1 MLEGVKLGTLMW
13 LAALPLAADPGL
25 DFYEAKVRPLL
36 AGKCYGCHSAKLAS
50 PMGGVRLDGA
60 AGLRA
65 VVKAG
70 APEASRMIQAVRY
83 QSVGMPPGGRLKDEE
98 VAVLE
103 KWVAMGA
110 PAPEGGAAKAEGS
123 TAAAWA
129 AHWAWQPLRP
139 GAGGID
145 AQVRAKL
152 REAGLTPA
160 GRAEHRTLIR
170 RLSFDLTGLPP
181 GAGDDALT
189 YEQAV
194 EKYLG
199 SPRFGER
206 WARHWMDVAR
216 YADTG
221 FLSRAMLLSF
231 GYRDWLIEAFNRD
244 VPYDRFV
251 ALQLAADQMEGARK
265 EDQAAL
271 GFLSLGLNPNRA
283 VDLPDVVD
291 DKIDL
296 VARGLLGLTVSCARC
311 HDHKFDP
318 IPTKDYY
325 GMYGIFANTR
335 YGQEPVRTGPLP
347 EFYEKRAAERKRIRE
362 EYIRERLEVLRAELR
377 DLKEV
382 RRYLEALWDGR
393 KLPVSRIENLAREK
407 NLNSLVAL
415 RWAGRIAED
424 PLFAEWRAATAS
436 PVERYLA
443 RLASPPDAAW
453 RSLLYGPSAPP
464 EVPVED
470 FPYIM
475 TEGDANTTR
484 DLQWQYEQVLN
495 DAVYR
500 GAKGALLGA
509 VDRPVI
515 KPAYVFNRGNQNDL
529 GDPVGRCFPSILGA
543 GKCFGNGSG
552 RLELARAITSEGNP
566 IAARVMVNRV
576 WQKFFGEGLVRTP
589 SDFGMRGDRPTH
601 PELLDALAAE
611 FMRDGW
617 SVKRLIRRMVLS
629 ETYRQSSADRPEAR
643 GKDPENKLLW
653 RMPRRRLDFEAL
665 RDGMLAVAGKLDGR
679 IGGQP
684 VSIVAVPADGRRT
697 IYSLIERERPLAL
710 LKTFDV
716 ADPEQHSP
724 QRYQT
729 TVPQQGLFLLNSPFV
744 GEMAQALAGRAGS
757 VAELYQLAFG
767 RAPTAEEA
775 RRAAAFWADGRRA
788 EPEAAGPWRYGTGQ
802 LDVTAGRVREF
813 APFRFYT
820 GRAWQNASAG
830 LDPAT
835 GVARLTATGG
845 APGDDLRAAAV
856 RRFVAPEGG
865 ELEVTGRLVHSIGP
879 FGLRFHLSNGIRGWV
894 VSDRQGV
901 LGKWR
906 VELPPPPA
914 DGISYKANPGVD
926 TPLRGVWV
934 AAGETIDFVVDS
946 DGDYEAD
953 DFQWAPVVKIGGRE
967 WDARKEFAGPPAP
980 RLNGREQL
988 AQVLLLTNEFAF
1000 LD

>member
-1 MLEGVKLGTLMW
+1 MKLWTLLR

-36 AGKCYGCHSAKLAS
+36 AGKCYGCHSGKLAS
-50 PMGGVRLDGA
+50 PMGGIRLDGA
-60 AGLRA
+60 AGLWT

-70 APEASRMIQAVRY
+70 APEASRLVQAVRY
-83 QSVGMPPGGRLKDEE
+83 QTVGMPPGGRLKDEE

-139 GAGGID
+139 GTGGID
-145 AQVRAKL
+145 GMIGAKL
-152 REAGLTPA
+152 REAGLGPA

-170 RLSFDLTGLPP
+170 RLSYDLTGLPP
-181 GAGDDALT
+181 EGKDYGLSYAR
-189 YEQAV
+189 AV
-194 EKYLG
+194 DKYLA

-251 ALQLAADQMEGARK
+251 ALQLSADQMEGARK
-265 EDQAAL
+265 EDHAAL

-296 VARGLLGLTVSCARC
+296 VSRGLLGLTISCARC

-347 EFYEKRAAERKRIRE
+347 PFYEKRAAERKRIRE
-362 EYIRERLEVLRAELR
+362 EYIRERLEVLRAEFR

-393 KLPVSRIENLAREK
+393 RLPVARIENLAREK

-424 PLFAEWRAATAS
+424 PLFAEWRAASST
-436 PVERYLA
+436 PVERYLE
-443 RLASPPDAAW
+443 RLAKPPDAAW
-453 RSLLYGPSAPP
+453 RGLLYGPAAPP

-470 FPYIM
+470 FPSIM

-509 VDRPVI
+509 VDLAVI
-515 KPAYVFNRGNQNDL
+515 QPAYVFNRGNQNDR
-529 GDPVGRCFPSILGA
+529 GEAVGRCFPSILEA

-552 RLELARAITSEGNP
+552 RLELARAITNEGNP

-576 WQKFFGEGLVRTP
+576 WQKLFGEGLARTP

-617 SVKRLIRRMVLS
+617 SVKRLIQRMVLS

-697 IYSLIERERPLAL
+697 LYSLIERERPLAL

-744 GEMAQALAGRAGS
+744 GEMARALAGRAGS
-757 VAELYQLAFG
+757 ISELYQLVFG
-767 RAPTAEEA
+767 REPTAGEA
-775 RRAAAFWADGRRA
+775 RQAAAFWADGR
-788 EPEAAGPWRYGTGQ
+788 PAAVASTGPWRYGTGR
-802 LDVTAGRVREF
+802 LDFGAGRVREF
-813 APFRFYT
+813 APFRFYSE
-820 GRAWQNASAG
+820 RAWQNASAG
-830 LDPAT
+830 LDPVT

-845 APGDDLRAAAV
+845 APGDDLAAAAV
-856 RRFVAPEGG
+856 RRFVAPESG
-865 ELEVTGRLVHSIGP
+865 ELDVTGRLVHSIGA

-901 LGKWR
+901 LGTWR
-906 VELPPPPA
+906 VELPPAPA
-914 DGISYKANPGVD
+914 DGISYKGNPGVD
-926 TPLRGVWV
+926 TPVRGVRV
-934 AAGETIDFVVDS
+934 AEGETIDFVVDS
-946 DGDYEAD
+946 VGDYEAD
-953 DFQWAPVVKIGGRE
+953 NFQWAPVVKIGARE

-980 RLNGREQL
+980 RLNGQEQL